1 MQEKVVP
8 DKFKLSST
16 LKLINGYKKKEIRES
31 FAKFMS
37 SHQETALV
45 LAEAGQG
52 RDRAESNHD

>member
-16 LKLINGYKKKEIRES
+16 LRLINGYKKKEIRES

-37 SHQETALV
+37 SHQETVLV
-45 LAEAGQG
+45 LAEAGKG

>member
-16 LKLINGYKKKEIRES
+16 LQLINGNKKKEIRES

-37 SHQETALV
+37 SHQETVLV

-52 RDRAESNHD
+52 RDRAESIHD